1 MQYDTEYAIKNE
13 LIDLLTEL
21 KGFNFVTTLVLE
33 FKKIE
38 NDDKTKYDTSY
49 FNSKTETIINE
60 SDIDSVFESVYTT
73 ITSTM
78 QKCLG
83 KGSAR

>member
-21 KGFNFVTTLVLE
+21 KGFNFVTTLALE

>member
-33 FKKIE
+33 F
-38 NDDKTKYDTSY
+38 
-49 FNSKTETIINE
+49 
-60 SDIDSVFESVYTT
+60 
-73 ITSTM
+73 
-78 QKCLG
+78 
-83 KGSAR
+83 